1 METVRM
7 RERRQLTL
15 PADVVDQVQ
24 LKTNDALQ
32 VAVVNGVIQL
42 TPVHSSLN
50 KKVSLRP
57 LLGIAKGV
65 YQSNEQAPISQYVE
79 ELRKEWE

>member
-15 PADVVDQVQ
+15 PAEIVDLVQ
-24 LKTNDALQ
+24 IKTNDALQ

-42 TPVHSSLN
+42 TPMNMPTN
-50 KKVSLRP
+50 KKISMRSF
-57 LLGIAKGV
+57 LGLAKGV
-65 YQSNEQAPISQYVE
+65 YTSGDQNSPSQYLE
-79 ELRKEWE
+79 DLRNEW

>member
-15 PADVVDQVQ
+15 PADVVEQVQ
-24 LKTNDALQ
+24 IKTNDALQ

-42 TPVHSSLN
+42 TPMNMTTN
-50 KKVSLRP
+50 KKISMRSF
-57 LLGIAKGV
+57 LGIAKGV
-65 YQSNEQAPISQYVE
+65 YASGDQNNLSQYVE
-79 ELRKEWE
+79 DLRNEW

>member
-15 PADVVDQVQ
+15 PADIVDLVQ
-24 LKTNDALQ
+24 IKTNDALQ

-42 TPVHSSLN
+42 TPMNMPTN
-50 KKVSLRP
+50 KKISMRSF
-57 LLGIAKGV
+57 LGLAKGV
-65 YQSNEQAPISQYVE
+65 YASGDQNNLSKYVE
-79 ELRKEWE
+79 DLRNEW

>member
-15 PADVVDQVQ
+15 PAEIVDLVQ
-24 LKTNDALQ
+24 IKTNDALQ

-42 TPVHSSLN
+42 TPMNMPTN
-50 KKVSLRP
+50 KKISMRSF
-57 LLGIAKGV
+57 LGLAKGV
-65 YQSNEQAPISQYVE
+65 YASGDQNNLSQYVE
-79 ELRKEWE
+79 DLRNEW

>member
-15 PADVVDQVQ
+15 PAGIVDLVQ
-24 LKTNDALQ
+24 IKTNDALQ

-42 TPVHSSLN
+42 TPMNMPTN
-50 KKVSLRP
+50 KKISMRSF
-57 LLGIAKGV
+57 LGLAKGV
-65 YQSNEQAPISQYVE
+65 YASGDQNNLSKYVE
-79 ELRKEWE
+79 DLRNEW

>member
-15 PADVVDQVQ
+15 PADVVDLVQ
-24 LKTNDALQ
+24 IKTNDALQ

-42 TPVHSSLN
+42 TPINMPTN
-50 KKVSLRP
+50 KKISMRSF
-57 LLGIAKGV
+57 LGLAKGV
-65 YQSNEQAPISQYVE
+65 YASGDQNSPSQYLE
-79 ELRKEWE
+79 DLRNEW

>member
-15 PADVVDQVQ
+15 PADVVDLVQ
-24 LKTNDALQ
+24 IKTNDELQ

-42 TPVHSSLN
+42 TPLHIASNIKISMR
-50 KKVSLRP
+50 SF
-57 LLGIAKGV
+57 LGLAKGV
-65 YQSNEQAPISQYVE
+65 YASGDQNSLSQYVE
-79 ELRKEWE
+79 DLRNEW

>member
-15 PADVVDQVQ
+15 PADVVEQVQ
-24 LKTNDALQ
+24 LKINDALQ

-42 TPVHSSLN
+42 TPMNMPTN
-50 KKVSLRP
+50 KKISMRSF
-57 LLGIAKGV
+57 LGIAKGV
-65 YQSNEQAPISQYVE
+65 YDSGDQRSLSQYVDD
-79 ELRKEWE
+79 LRNEW